1 MGNEKKVM
9 KKLLLNTILMLGIGT
24 SAYAGYEYDLTA
36 TLSEGNYFFEDQQK
50 FHYDVFRI
58 YTDGD
63 ALVTFDNYDAE
74 LFSYQ
79 DEYDYNDPYLYLYTL
94 NKREFDGVSEFA
106 ETYTLYT
113 SDDDG
118 NYELDDGLFFYL
130 EDVAFTNEMVAIIT
144 SYDPESVGTVDFKI
158 YSDAE
163 LTIVPEPTTMSLTFL
178 SGLGILL
185 AKRKLV
191 K

>member
-1 MGNEKKVM
+1 ML
-9 KKLLLNTILMLGIGT
+9 KLLSSIALMLGIGI
-24 SAYAGYEYDLTA
+24 SAYADYEYDLTA

-58 YTDGD
+58 YAEGEAT
-63 ALVTFDNYDAE
+63 VTFDNYDAD

-79 DEYDYNDPYLYLYTL
+79 DETNYDDPFLYLYSIE
-94 NKREFDGVSEFA
+94 NRVFDGTSGFA
-106 ETYTLYT
+106 EVYTLQA

-130 EDVAFTNEMVAIIT
+130 ADVEFSNELVAVIT

-158 YSDAE
+158 YSDAP
-163 LTIVPEPTTMSLTFL
+163 LTVVPEPATVLLVGLAGGALLLTR
-178 SGLGILL
+178 
-185 AKRKLV
+185 KR
-191 K
+191 

>member
-1 MGNEKKVM
+1 M
-9 KKLLLNTILMLGIGT
+9 KKLLLSIALMLGVGI
-24 SAYAGYEYDLTA
+24 SAYADYEYDLTA

-63 ALVTFDNYDAE
+63 ATVTFDNYDAD

-79 DEYDYNDPYLYLYTL
+79 DEYDYNDPFLYLYSIE
-94 NKREFDGVSEFA
+94 NRVFDGTSGFA
-106 ETYTLYT
+106 EVYTLQA

-118 NYELDDGLFFYL
+118 NEELEDGLFFYL
-130 EDVAFTNEMVAIIT
+130 EDVEFSNELIAVIT

-163 LTIVPEPTTMSLTFL
+163 LTVVPEPATM
-178 SGLGILL
+178 GLVGLAGGLLLL
-185 AKRKLV
+185 ARKR
-191 K
+191 

>member
-1 MGNEKKVM
+1 ML
-9 KKLLLNTILMLGIGT
+9 KLLSSIALMLGIGI
-24 SAYAGYEYDLTA
+24 SAYADYEYDLTA
-36 TLSEGNYFFEDQQK
+36 TLSEGNYFFDEQEK

-63 ALVTFDNYDAE
+63 ATVTFDNYDAD

-79 DEYDYNDPYLYLYTL
+79 DEYDYNDPYLYLYSIE
-94 NKREFDGVSEFA
+94 NRVFDGTSGFA
-106 ETYTLYT
+106 EVYTLQA

-130 EDVAFTNEMVAIIT
+130 EDVEFSNELVAVIT

-158 YSDAE
+158 YSDAP
-163 LTIVPEPTTMSLTFL
+163 LTVVPEPATVLLVGLAGGMLMLTR
-178 SGLGILL
+178 
-185 AKRKLV
+185 KR
-191 K
+191 